1 MAVTI
6 LRSPKTV
13 APASNPIV
21 WEFSSDETAQPNF
34 SFLVELSVNGSVYN
48 VYQVF
53 PEDGT
58 TGKFDAMEIAR
69 AFTRSPF
76 KANFGVHV
84 GYNEIYAQLSIR
96 VRDKYGNPPVPQ
108 GSFTGASSDVF
119 AFNGALKDSEFIN
132 WDFVPYNLFQTDG
145 ALVSTQFPRSE
156 KLFCGLGE
164 RIFLGIANSDQSP
177 DLRAIVSL
185 YDVNGN
191 FINGATPTVQSERM
205 NIWDLS
211 PIALIDAGA
220 GITGVDFDTCF
231 YYEVIFRRQTAAPT
245 NNSETIRIYIDR
257 ECSRYPSTRLHFL
270 NKFGVWDSFTFN
282 RLSRNTTDVDSTHYQ
297 QNAGRW
303 INGQWTY
310 NLQNGSLS
318 TISKTSSDNLTL
330 NTDWLSEP
338 LQKWLVETL
347 LESPAV
353 YMEVDVIAVSQGSP
367 SGSDSEQFDQVT
379 VFEPVNVVNA
389 NYEKKQRVNSAQI
402 RETIEIKRTYKYTSQ
417 LG

>member
-1 MAVTI
+1 M
-6 LRSPKTV
+6 
-13 APASNPIV
+13 
-21 WEFSSDETAQPNF
+21 
-34 SFLVELSVNGSVYN
+34 
-48 VYQVF
+48 
-53 PEDGT
+53 
-58 TGKFDAMEIAR
+58 
-69 AFTRSPF
+69 
-76 KANFGVHV
+76 
-84 GYNEIYAQLSIR
+84 
-96 VRDKYGNPPVPQ
+96 
-108 GSFTGASSDVF
+108 
-119 AFNGALKDSEFIN
+119 
-132 WDFVPYNLFQTDG
+132 
-145 ALVSTQFPRSE
+145 
-156 KLFCGLGE
+156 
-164 RIFLGIANSDQSP
+164 
-177 DLRAIVSL
+177 RAIVSL

-205 NIWDLS
+205 NVWDLS
-211 PIALIDAGA
+211 PISLIDAGV
-220 GITGVDFDTCF
+220 GITGADFDTCF
-231 YYEVIFRRQTAAPT
+231 YYEVIFRRQTTSPT

-330 NTDWLSEP
+330 NTDWMSEP

-347 LESPAV
+347 LESPSV